1 MKATHMIKLDRSS
14 NTRHAMLATAVAAA
28 GLFAMAQH
36 ARAATSADDGAAHG
50 AHHGGAAAAPAA
62 PVMPA
67 MPAAAIAPA
76 PSQSAAN
83 PPPPADAM
91 DHGDMKM
98 QGGSAPPDARDP
110 NAYSGGYTLES
121 GPYALPG
128 PRLLRLSDEH
138 VFGTVLVDRLEWAHS
153 SGGDAGDYDATAWFG
168 NSYNRLVIKAEGEVA
183 RSELVHA
190 RTELLWGHAIAPY
203 WDTQLG
209 VRNDSGDGLSSRNW
223 LAFGVQGL
231 APYWFELDLT
241 GYVGNDGRTALRL
254 SSEYELLLTQKLD
267 PAAARRGQS
276 VRQVRPGQWH
286 RQRLVRPESGL
297 APALRDH
304 PPVRALH
311 RRGLGGLV
319 RPDRGHG
326 RSGRRKDTRH
336 DLGGRRPILVLS
348 THRRQAH
355 SHYSF
360 SKDRNDQSTQTPFS
374 TDTGNVAGARLRRR

>member
-1 MKATHMIKLDRSS
+1 MMTLDRSS
-14 NTRHAMLATAVAAA
+14 KMRHAMLATALAAA

-50 AHHGGAAAAPAA
+50 AHHGDAPAA
-62 PVMPA
+62 PVAPVMPA
-67 MPAAAIAPA
+67 VSASAAAPA
-76 PSQSAAN
+76 PAPPTN
-83 PPPPADAM
+83 PTPPAGAM
-91 DHGDMKM
+91 DHGDMNT

-110 NAYSGGYTLES
+110 NAYSSGYTLES

-153 SGGDAGDYDATAWFG
+153 SDGDAGDYDATAWFG

-231 APYWFELDLT
+231 APYWFELDVT

-254 SSEYELLLTQKLD
+254 SSEYELLLTQQLILQPRAEANLYGKSD
-267 PAAARRGQS
+267 ATNGI
-276 VRQVRPGQWH
+276 G
-286 RQRLVRPESGL
+286 SGL
-297 APALRDH
+297 SDLSLGLRLRYEITRQFAPYIGVAWGSKFGQTADMAVAVGERTRD
-304 PPVRALH
+304 
-311 RRGLGGLV
+311 
-319 RPDRGHG
+319 
-326 RSGRRKDTRH
+326 T
-336 DLGGRRPILVLS
+336 
-348 THRRQAH
+348 TW
-355 SHYSF
+355 
-360 SKDRNDQSTQTPFS
+360 
-374 TDTGNVAGARLRRR
+374 VAGVRFWF